1 MVKLDTNKKGVV
13 NENIDVPSTKNSRHT
28 TFSNYFLFVKKITS
42 CNISSL
48 GLLQDPLFAPHF
60 LSSPRFSVSIKV
72 QKCYEQVNGLIG
84 AGSYIQFK
92 DAVKLIK
99 IKDHKKWRLFISW

>member
-1 MVKLDTNKKGVV
+1 MRTLMFPQQRIADTQLLG
-13 NENIDVPSTKNSRHT
+13 ITS
-28 TFSNYFLFVKKITS
+28 FLLKKIIS

>member
-1 MVKLDTNKKGVV
+1 MRTLMFPQQRIADAQ
-13 NENIDVPSTKNSRHT
+13 
-28 TFSNYFLFVKKITS
+28 LLAITS
-42 CNISSL
+42 F
-48 GLLQDPLFAPHF
+48 LLKKLYHVTSPVWVCSRTLYLPPHF

-72 QKCYEQVNGLIG
+72 QKCYEQVNGLITT
-84 AGSYIQFK
+84 GSYMQFK

>member
-1 MVKLDTNKKGVV
+1 MRTLMFPQQRIAD
-13 NENIDVPSTKNSRHT
+13 T

-42 CNISSL
+42 CNISDL

-72 QKCYEQVNGLIG
+72 QKCYEQVNG
-84 AGSYIQFK
+84 S
-92 DAVKLIK
+92 
-99 IKDHKKWRLFISW
+99 